1 MAGVCVVRSVALRGG
16 DDIGILLD
24 IVLCKAVGCALCR
37 GGLEIIQIAVLLLI
51 VRQALA
57 HVVEYLLCE
66 LLALFGGHIGADPV
80 CVESGLVHADKA
92 DGRKVVIEISEVILG
107 VGVKSLVEELCYNIA
122 LYLQRARG
130 YVHHLIKALEEVGLV
145 GRKIRNARHID
156 GDNADRTRALAG
168 AEVAAGL
175 LAKLAQVKAQA
186 AAHAAD
192 V

>member
-1 MAGVCVVRSVALRGG
+1 MRAFRGHRYSFSVTFSNLSRPIAAW
-16 DDIGILLD
+16 
-24 IVLCKAVGCALCR
+24 V
-37 GGLEIIQIAVLLLI
+37 EIIM
-51 VRQALA
+51 
-57 HVVEYLLCE
+57 
-66 LLALFGGHIGADPV
+66 
-80 CVESGLVHADKA
+80 
-92 DGRKVVIEISEVILG
+92 SEKL
-107 VGVKSLVEELCYNIA
+107 
-122 LYLQRARG
+122 
-130 YVHHLIKALEEVGLV
+130 GLV